1 MNDNLYEALEDCLI
15 ALERGADIGVALER
29 FPEMADEL
37 RPLLEASIRARSLAF
52 TEVPV
57 EAVRRGRA
65 NLLQHAAVMREAQ
78 QKPSRPGLFF
88 WRLGTAL
95 AMALVIFLSG
105 NGLVRASNGALPG
118 DNLYPVKRTWEDVR
132 LAFVVNPENREELET
147 EFEQERLEE
156 VDELLTEGRHEPI
169 SFAGIVMQQ
178 DGNLWEVS
186 GIPVKIV
193 ETSQLP
199 SDPIEVGMFVTVEGL
214 TNMQG
219 FVEADN
225 VKILD
230 FIGFVTPM
238 TPVEINGTLEA
249 EPRDSQESEMQDD
262 SATSREKI
270 EGEAIQED
278 ANSGESD
285 GSERESIESESQDK
299 SGETDKGDSGEDNGG
314 SSEGGDSESHDD

>member
-37 RPLLEASIRARSLAF
+37 RPLLEASIRARSLAS

-57 EAVRRGRA
+57 EVVRRGRA
-65 NLLQHAAVMREAQ
+65 HLLQHAAVMREAQ

-132 LAFVVNPENREELET
+132 LALVVNPESREELET

-178 DGNLWEVS
+178 DGNQWEVS

-214 TNMQG
+214 SNLQG

-225 VKILD
+225 IKILD

-238 TPVEINGTLEA
+238 TPVKIEGTSEA
-249 EPRDSQESEMQDD
+249 EPRDSQESEIQEDN
-262 SATSREKI
+262 ATSREKI
-270 EGEAIQED
+270 EGEAIQGDET
-278 ANSGESD
+278 SG
-285 GSERESIESESQDK
+285 ESIESESQNK
-299 SGETDKGDSGEDNGG
+299 SDDKGDSGSDDGG
-314 SSEGGDSESHDD
+314 GDSSDGGDSESHDN